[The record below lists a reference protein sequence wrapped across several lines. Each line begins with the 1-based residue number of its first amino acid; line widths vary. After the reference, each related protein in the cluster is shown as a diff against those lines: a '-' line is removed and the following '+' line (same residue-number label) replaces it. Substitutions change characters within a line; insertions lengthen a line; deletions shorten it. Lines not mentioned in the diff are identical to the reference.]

1 MSFYGLIP
9 ERVYVTKSITTKRS
23 KSYLTSIG
31 NFEYISLRQ
40 DYFAI
45 GIRQEIVENK
55 YAFLI
60 ATPEKA
66 LCDMIVTT
74 KGLKIQSMKAMQVY
88 LEEDLRMDISIVQN
102 FNIEIIRQCNSVS
115 DKKKTELAQLLKLLK
130 R

>member
-1 MSFYGLIP
+1 
-9 ERVYVTKSITTKRS
+9 
-23 KSYLTSIG
+23 
-31 NFEYISLRQ
+31 
-40 DYFAI
+40 
-45 GIRQEIVENK
+45 
-55 YAFLI
+55 
-60 ATPEKA
+60 
-66 LCDMIVTT
+66 MIVTT